1 MTRIV
6 TKKYTSKHFN
16 IPFYEKQG
24 EAYKLKIKVNR
35 IDSNNDLDNHEA
47 EILQAGCDEFITS
60 FLPEFYS
67 YLYDE
72 QYFEENCRPDND
84 CTVDIVSIAA
94 DLKNSIIEKT
104 SVEYW
109 YQTSPVSNKT
119 IAILKCYFDFDGER
133 EKLES
138 NNKMPLYQPNLDF
151 FNQQQNITGPDGET
165 TLVVGTIGTE
175 NKLLNNGLRTFDTQY
190 KGFEGQL
197 KINADFNVLQSSATK
212 ILNIIVTE
220 LAKQTRIQTPSY
232 NFSEADTIT
241 LKFGK
246 KGNRLALHSLDY
258 LIVEESIS
266 SQPLKI
272 GYFSIAKYNE
282 ILNDPLLIAVLKNYD
297 NIITSVQDTLDTQSP
312 YSFYD
317 FMSAS
322 SEQGAFG
329 DPIQGGL
336 FDNFNPQPKKEFE
349 NELLKAASEFN
360 LIDVK
365 NVESLEEGFTTSLTT
380 EQVEELKTK
389 IVENPDVYKR
399 VFAERKAKALNTGVA
414 ITKVVGNVLEQGPM
428 GFIESA
434 NPQVAYIFRQ
444 FGLDEL
450 AKEAM
455 LCLTFGLNFEIG
467 RINQAV
473 QNSLLGSS
481 SSIYYPPDVP
491 KAASIS
497 KPSFDLE
504 AFKPFTVDGEI
515 WKEILKTIVDSLQQS
530 VLEIIQKLADLLRES
545 CDLNTPAASDY
556 GANDITDFI
565 QNDQNPENALLPT
578 VGAGSQLDQISSK
591 NGMTNEQILTYL
603 SSLSQI
609 LSSIEICM
617 LFVNRADVSAA
628 LLDKIIDFNS
638 AYDLDIVRNQLDT
651 ASSILGFFADLSATV
666 DVTNLCNQIANQV
679 YQLNTDNVCLLT
691 GDDEENIQDL
701 IDLIEDGLQ
710 LNLPDI
716 NLDCPD
722 SKFAT
727 PLITKSIPET
737 FNTLAETV
745 QIQFIASADST
756 KEILLEPVVSNRST
770 GVLQSLRDANVSG
783 SRDTGQLNLGFLEP
797 IIGVFDTLSDTFS
810 QEGLA
815 NCPVSIEELL
825 GFDGAMAAGD
835 IQTALETLSNVMSSG
850 EFKGAIDGIADKM
863 RQTTDS
869 LDSELENPI
878 YTTYRFNSGFFNA
891 FKDYID
897 AETFSYDPDGRRT
910 ETQNF
915 YSSVASATTSF
926 YSPVQLNFN
935 FSKKNVTSG
944 TEQQNVELLTSDR
957 EQQGLSPL
965 PVSESDFTQG
975 TVPFVSLTD
984 SQQRYLNGTII
995 TNTETNRI
1003 FVHVTLGAGV
1013 MGDEFQ
1019 ALNSARAEINNTY
1032 PNAPNVFLTEAVP
1045 VIIISSPGVGLRYGW
1060 QVKGTLDITQQQEQ
1074 EDTESPFSTVI
1085 AQQEIAT
1092 LDRVSLLFPKYSP
1105 SDETTPPQTIIDY
1118 KSGFLSAEQI
1128 SALTLQGLL
1137 QNTKI
1142 PSQQDIIAAGAGIQ
1156 SQQNIFIKKF
1166 ADKIIPYLM
1175 DTGLSKPQASNIAY
1189 YKTFPQA
1196 YGALVDNM
1204 FDYVIDNGVFSA
1216 TTLQS
1221 LNLFSLNDNCPPGE
1235 IADFLDVDG
1244 ILDQMTEEFKEAACN
1259 SDNIP
1264 LSKKVRNII
1273 KYGMY
1278 LLLIQIH
1285 VAEVIIKNIF
1295 VMAAFNLE
1303 TLLDRDSFAFQFI
1316 RGQIL
1321 QSLMFFLMEQ
1331 TEQPDEAIIRQDL
1344 TSYFN
1349 QKIARTRVV
1358 NEGGIKFSDDT
1369 IAFPAGT
1376 QFSITDESTFA
1387 GFDEILDFLI
1397 YDRIL
1402 RSSVPINNSLKKA
1415 LPKKDQLPF
1424 NKAFIRSLPRLAVE
1438 RDGDSRVA
1446 QYVLDPKVDEYLP
1459 ESGFFLTI
1467 KTRIIE
1473 TSKRGP
1479 KEVKKYK
1486 LWWKSVEESQT
1497 IVAKVLSLGVK
1508 SKYIDD
1514 SEPFESDE
1522 FATQPL

>member
-6 TKKYTSKHFN
+6 TREYASKQFN
-16 IPFYEKQG
+16 IPFYEKQAD
-24 EAYKLKIKVNR
+24 AYKLKIKINRVN
-35 IDSNNDLDNHEA
+35 SNDDLNDHET
-47 EILQAGCDEFITS
+47 EILQAGCEEFITS

-84 CTVDIVSIAA
+84 CTVDIVSMAA

-104 SVEYW
+104 SIEYW
-109 YQTSPVSNKT
+109 YQTKPASNRS

-133 EKLES
+133 EKLED

-151 FNQQQNITGPDGET
+151 FNEQQNITGPNSET

-197 KINADFNVLQSSATK
+197 KLNADFNVLQSSATK

-258 LIVEESIS
+258 LVVEDSIS

-272 GYFSIAKYNE
+272 GYFSIAKYNQT
-282 ILNDPLLIAVLKNYD
+282 LNDPLLIAVLRNYD
-297 NIITSVQDTLDTQSP
+297 NIVTSVQDNLDTQNP
-312 YSFYD
+312 YSFYE
-317 FMSAS
+317 FLSAS

-336 FDNFNPQPKKEFE
+336 FDNFSPQPKKDFE

-360 LIDVK
+360 LIDIK
-365 NVESLEEGFTTSLTT
+365 NIESLEEGFTTSLTT
-380 EQVEELKTK
+380 DQIQELKEK

-414 ITKVVGNVLEQGPM
+414 VAQAVGNVLEQGPM

-444 FGLDEL
+444 FGIDEL

-467 RINQAV
+467 RISQAV
-473 QNSLLGSS
+473 QNSLLSES
-481 SSIYYPPDVP
+481 SSIYYPPDLP

-504 AFKPFTVDGEI
+504 MFKPFTIDGDI
-515 WKEILKTIVDSLQQS
+515 WKEILKTIVDSLQQA
-530 VLEIIQKLADLLRES
+530 VVEIIQKLADLLRES
-545 CDLNTPAASDY
+545 CDLNTPASSDY
-556 GANDITDFI
+556 GVNSITDFI
-565 QNDQNPENALLPT
+565 TTDSSLENALLPS
-578 VGAGSQLDQISSK
+578 VGAGSQLDQIAAK
-591 NGMTNEQILTYL
+591 NGMTNEQILAYL
-603 SSLSQI
+603 ISLSEI
-609 LSSIEICM
+609 LSSIEVCM
-617 LFVNRADVSAA
+617 LFVNRVDISSV

-638 AYDLDIVRNQLDT
+638 EYDLDVVKNQLNT
-651 ASSILGFFADLSATV
+651 LSSILGFFADLSATV
-666 DVTNLCNQIANQV
+666 DVTDLCNEIANQV

-691 GDDEENIQDL
+691 GDDGENIQDL

-745 QIQFIASADST
+745 QVQFIASADST

-770 GVLQSLRDANVSG
+770 TMLQSLRDANVSG
-783 SRDTGQLNLGFLEP
+783 SRDAGQLNLDFLTP
-797 IIGVFDTLSDTFS
+797 IIGVFETLTDSFS
-810 QEGLA
+810 VEGLG

-835 IQTALETLSNVMSSG
+835 IQAALETLSEVMSGG
-850 EFKGAIDGIADKM
+850 EFKDAVNQIADKM
-863 RQTTDS
+863 KTTTNS
-869 LDSELENPI
+869 LDSELQNPI

-897 AETFSYDPDGRRT
+897 AETFSYDSDERRT

-915 YSSVASATTSF
+915 YSSNIPITKVGPPDF

-935 FSKKNVTSG
+935 FSKEN
-944 TEQQNVELLTSDR
+944 
-957 EQQGLSPL
+957 
-965 PVSESDFTQG
+965 
-975 TVPFVSLTD
+975 
-984 SQQRYLNGTII
+984 
-995 TNTETNRI
+995 
-1003 FVHVTLGAGV
+1003 
-1013 MGDEFQ
+1013 
-1019 ALNSARAEINNTY
+1019 IN
-1032 PNAPNVFLTEAVP
+1032 
-1045 VIIISSPGVGLRYGW
+1045 
-1060 QVKGTLDITQQQEQ
+1060 
-1074 EDTESPFSTVI
+1074 
-1085 AQQEIAT
+1085 
-1092 LDRVSLLFPKYSP
+1092 LDRVKLSFPIYSP
-1105 SDETTPPQTIIDY
+1105 SGETIPAQTIIDY
-1118 KSGFLSAEQI
+1118 NSGLLSPEQVNT
-1128 SALTLQGLL
+1128 LTLQGQL
-1137 QNTKI
+1137 QNTKV
-1142 PSQQDIIAAGAGIQ
+1142 PSQQDIIDAGPGLQ
-1156 SQQNIFIKKF
+1156 SQQNVFIKKF

-1175 DTGLSKPQASNIAY
+1175 DTGLSKPEASNIAY

-1196 YGALVDNM
+1196 YGSLVDNM

-1259 SDNIP
+1259 DDGIP

-1303 TLLDRDSFAFQFI
+1303 TLLDRDSFVFQFI

-1358 NEGGIKFSDDT
+1358 SEGGIKFSDDT
-1369 IAFPAGT
+1369 IAFPEGT
-1376 QFSITDESTFA
+1376 QFSITDEDTFV

-1446 QYVLDPKVDEYLP
+1446 QYVLDQEIDEYLP

-1467 KTRIIE
+1467 KTRIVE

-1486 LWWKSVEESQT
+1486 LWWKSVEDSQT
-1497 IVAKVLSLGVK
+1497 IVAKVLSLGVR

-1522 FATQPL
+1522 FVTRFA

>member
-6 TKKYTSKHFN
+6 TKEYTSKQFN
-16 IPFYEKQG
+16 IPFYEKQS
-24 EAYKLKIKVNR
+24 EAYKVKIKIDRVNSR
-35 IDSNNDLDNHEA
+35 EDLGTLEGA
-47 EILQAGCDEFITS
+47 ILQAGCDEYITS

-67 YLYDE
+67 YLYDQ

-84 CTVDIVSIAA
+84 CTVDIVSMAA

-104 SVEYW
+104 SIEYW
-109 YQTSPVSNKT
+109 YQTKPTSNKS

-133 EKLES
+133 EKLEA

-151 FNQQQNITGPDGET
+151 FNEQQNITGPDGET

-197 KINADFNVLQSSATK
+197 KLNTDFNALQSSAVK

-220 LAKQTRIQTPSY
+220 LTKQARIQTPSY

-246 KGNRLALHSLDY
+246 KRDRLALHSLDY
-258 LIVEESIS
+258 LVVEDSIS

-272 GYFSIAKYNE
+272 GYFSIAKYNK

-297 NIITSVQDTLDTQSP
+297 NIITSVQDTPDTQSP
-312 YSFYD
+312 YSFYE
-317 FMSAS
+317 FLSAS

-336 FDNFNPQPKKEFE
+336 FENFSPQPKKDFE
-349 NELLKAASEFN
+349 NELLKAASEFS
-360 LIDVK
+360 LIDIK
-365 NVESLEEGFTTSLTT
+365 NVDSLEEGFTTSLTT
-380 EQVEELKTK
+380 EELEELKKK
-389 IVENPDVYKR
+389 IVENPDVFKR

-414 ITKVVGNVLEQGPM
+414 ITKAVGDVLDQGPM

-434 NPQVAYIFRQ
+434 NPQVANIFRQ
-444 FGLDEL
+444 FGIDEL

-455 LCLTFGLNFEIG
+455 LCLTFGLNFEVG

-473 QNSLLGSS
+473 QNALIGNS
-481 SSIYYPPDVP
+481 SSIYYPPDLP

-504 AFKPFTVDGEI
+504 MFKPFTIDGDI
-515 WKEILKTIVDSLQQS
+515 WKEILKTIVDSLQQA
-530 VLEIIQKLADLLRES
+530 VLQIIQKLADLLRES
-545 CDLNTPAASDY
+545 CELNTPASSDY
-556 GANDITDFI
+556 GANSITDFI
-565 QNDQNPENALLPT
+565 QDAQNPENALLPT
-578 VGAGSQLDQISSK
+578 VGAGSQLDQIASK
-591 NGMTNEQILTYL
+591 NGMTNEEILTYL

-617 LFVNRADVSAA
+617 LFVNRTDISSV
-628 LLDKIIDFNS
+628 LLDKILDFNS
-638 AYDLDIVRNQLDT
+638 TYDLDVVTNRLDT
-651 ASSILGFFADLSATV
+651 LSSILGFFADLSAAV
-666 DVTNLCNQIANQV
+666 DVTDLCNQIANQV

-691 GDDEENIQDL
+691 GNDESNIQDL
-701 IDLIEDGLQ
+701 IDLIEEGLQ

-722 SKFAT
+722 SKFVT

-737 FNTLAETV
+737 FNTLTETV
-745 QIQFIASADST
+745 QMQFIASADST

-770 GVLQSLRDANVSG
+770 GVLQSLRDANVQG
-783 SRDTGQLNLGFLEP
+783 SREAGQLNLDFLTP
-797 IIGVFDTLSDTFS
+797 IIGVFETLSDTFS
-810 QEGLA
+810 EEGLG

-825 GFDGAMAAGD
+825 GFDGTMAVSD
-835 IQTALETLSNVMSSG
+835 VQTALETLSKVMSG
-850 EFKGAIDGIADKM
+850 DEFKGAIDGIADKM
-863 RQTTDS
+863 RQTTNS
-869 LDSELENPI
+869 LDSDLENPI
-878 YTTYRFNSGFFNA
+878 YTTYKFNSGFFNA

-897 AETFSYDPDGRRT
+897 AGTFTYNPLLRSSQ
-910 ETQNF
+910 TQNL
-915 YSSVASATTSF
+915 YSSNIPITNVGSPNF

-935 FSKKNVTSG
+935 FSKEN
-944 TEQQNVELLTSDR
+944 
-957 EQQGLSPL
+957 
-965 PVSESDFTQG
+965 
-975 TVPFVSLTD
+975 
-984 SQQRYLNGTII
+984 
-995 TNTETNRI
+995 
-1003 FVHVTLGAGV
+1003 
-1013 MGDEFQ
+1013 
-1019 ALNSARAEINNTY
+1019 IN
-1032 PNAPNVFLTEAVP
+1032 
-1045 VIIISSPGVGLRYGW
+1045 
-1060 QVKGTLDITQQQEQ
+1060 
-1074 EDTESPFSTVI
+1074 
-1085 AQQEIAT
+1085 
-1092 LDRVSLLFPKYSP
+1092 LDRVRLSFPVYSP
-1105 SDETTPPQTIIDY
+1105 APRAASSPAQTIIDY
-1118 KSGFLSAEQI
+1118 NSGFLSQEQI
-1128 SALTLQGLL
+1128 NALALQGQL
-1137 QNTKI
+1137 QNTKV
-1142 PSQQDIIAAGAGIQ
+1142 PSQQDIIAASPGLDN
-1156 SQQNIFIKKF
+1156 QQNVFIKKF

-1175 DTGLSKPQASNIAY
+1175 DTGLSKLEANNKAY
-1189 YKTFPQA
+1189 YKIFPQA
-1196 YGALVDNM
+1196 YGSLVDNM
-1204 FDYVIDNGVFSA
+1204 FDYVIENGVFSA

-1259 SDNIP
+1259 DDDIA

-1303 TLLDRDSFAFQFI
+1303 TLLDRDSFVFQFI

-1321 QSLMFFLMEQ
+1321 QSLIFFLVEQ

-1358 NEGGIKFSDDT
+1358 NDGGIKFSDGT
-1369 IAFPAGT
+1369 VAFPPGT
-1376 QFSITDESTFA
+1376 EFSITDEDTFV

-1415 LPKKDQLPF
+1415 LPNKKQLPF

-1438 RDGDSRVA
+1438 RDGDSRIA
-1446 QYVLDPKVDEYLP
+1446 QYLQDPNVAEYLP
-1459 ESGFFLTI
+1459 ESGFFITI
-1467 KTRIIE
+1467 KTRI
-1473 TSKRGP
+1473 TGARDPRGP
-1479 KEVKKYK
+1479 RETKKFK
-1486 LWWKSVEESQT
+1486 LWWKSVENSQT
-1497 IVAKVLSLGVK
+1497 VVAKVLSLGTKVK
-1508 SKYIDD
+1508 FVNGDIEA
-1514 SEPFESDE
+1514 SEPFDTNQIGFE
-1522 FATQPL
+1522 LV

>member
-1 MTRIV
+1 
-6 TKKYTSKHFN
+6 
-16 IPFYEKQG
+16 
-24 EAYKLKIKVNR
+24 
-35 IDSNNDLDNHEA
+35 
-47 EILQAGCDEFITS
+47 
-60 FLPEFYS
+60 
-67 YLYDE
+67 
-72 QYFEENCRPDND
+72 
-84 CTVDIVSIAA
+84 
-94 DLKNSIIEKT
+94 
-104 SVEYW
+104 
-109 YQTSPVSNKT
+109 
-119 IAILKCYFDFDGER
+119 
-133 EKLES
+133 
-138 NNKMPLYQPNLDF
+138 MPLYQPNLDF
-151 FNQQQNITGPDGET
+151 FNEQQNITGPNSET

-197 KINADFNVLQSSATK
+197 KLNADFNVLQSSATK

-258 LIVEESIS
+258 LVVEDSIS

-272 GYFSIAKYNE
+272 GYFSIAKYNQT
-282 ILNDPLLIAVLKNYD
+282 LNDPLLIAVLRNYD
-297 NIITSVQDTLDTQSP
+297 NIVTSVQDNLDTQNP
-312 YSFYD
+312 YSFYE
-317 FMSAS
+317 FLSAS

-336 FDNFNPQPKKEFE
+336 FDNFSPQPKKDFE

-360 LIDVK
+360 LIDIK
-365 NVESLEEGFTTSLTT
+365 NIESLEEGFTTSLTT
-380 EQVEELKTK
+380 DQIQELKEK

-414 ITKVVGNVLEQGPM
+414 VAQAVGNVLEQGPM

-444 FGLDEL
+444 FGIDEL

-467 RINQAV
+467 RISQAV
-473 QNSLLGSS
+473 QNSLLSES
-481 SSIYYPPDVP
+481 SSIYYPPDLP

-504 AFKPFTVDGEI
+504 MFKPFTIDGDI
-515 WKEILKTIVDSLQQS
+515 WKEILKTIVDSLQQA
-530 VLEIIQKLADLLRES
+530 VVEIIQKLADLLRES
-545 CDLNTPAASDY
+545 CDLNTPASSDY
-556 GANDITDFI
+556 GVNSITDFI
-565 QNDQNPENALLPT
+565 TTDSSLENALLPS
-578 VGAGSQLDQISSK
+578 VGAGSQLDQIAAK
-591 NGMTNEQILTYL
+591 NGMTNEQILAYL
-603 SSLSQI
+603 ISLSEI
-609 LSSIEICM
+609 LSSIEVCM
-617 LFVNRADVSAA
+617 LFVNRVDISSV

-638 AYDLDIVRNQLDT
+638 EYDLDVVKNQLNT
-651 ASSILGFFADLSATV
+651 LSSILGFFADLSATV
-666 DVTNLCNQIANQV
+666 DVTDLCNEIANQV

-691 GDDEENIQDL
+691 GDDGENIQDL

-745 QIQFIASADST
+745 QVQFIASADST

-770 GVLQSLRDANVSG
+770 TMLQSLRDANVSG
-783 SRDTGQLNLGFLEP
+783 SRDAGQLNLDFLTP
-797 IIGVFDTLSDTFS
+797 IIGVFETLTDSFS
-810 QEGLA
+810 VEGLG

-835 IQTALETLSNVMSSG
+835 IQAALETLSEVMSGG
-850 EFKGAIDGIADKM
+850 EFKDAVNQIADKM
-863 RQTTDS
+863 KTTTNS
-869 LDSELENPI
+869 LDSELQNPI

-897 AETFSYDPDGRRT
+897 AETFSYDSDERRT

-915 YSSVASATTSF
+915 YSSNIPITKVGPPNF

-935 FSKKNVTSG
+935 FSKEN
-944 TEQQNVELLTSDR
+944 
-957 EQQGLSPL
+957 
-965 PVSESDFTQG
+965 
-975 TVPFVSLTD
+975 
-984 SQQRYLNGTII
+984 
-995 TNTETNRI
+995 
-1003 FVHVTLGAGV
+1003 
-1013 MGDEFQ
+1013 
-1019 ALNSARAEINNTY
+1019 IN
-1032 PNAPNVFLTEAVP
+1032 
-1045 VIIISSPGVGLRYGW
+1045 
-1060 QVKGTLDITQQQEQ
+1060 
-1074 EDTESPFSTVI
+1074 
-1085 AQQEIAT
+1085 
-1092 LDRVSLLFPKYSP
+1092 LDRVKLSFPIYSP
-1105 SDETTPPQTIIDY
+1105 SGETIPAQTIIDY
-1118 KSGFLSAEQI
+1118 NSGLLSPEQVNT
-1128 SALTLQGLL
+1128 LTLQGQL
-1137 QNTKI
+1137 QNTKV
-1142 PSQQDIIAAGAGIQ
+1142 PSQQDIIDAGPGLQ
-1156 SQQNIFIKKF
+1156 SQQNVFIKKF

-1175 DTGLSKPQASNIAY
+1175 DTGLSKPEASNIAY

-1196 YGALVDNM
+1196 YGSLVDNM

-1259 SDNIP
+1259 DDGIP

-1303 TLLDRDSFAFQFI
+1303 TLLDRDSFVFQFI

-1358 NEGGIKFSDDT
+1358 SEGGIKFSDDT
-1369 IAFPAGT
+1369 IAFPEGT
-1376 QFSITDESTFA
+1376 QFSITDEDTFV

-1446 QYVLDPKVDEYLP
+1446 QYVLDQEIDEYLP

-1467 KTRIIE
+1467 KTRIVE

-1486 LWWKSVEESQT
+1486 LWWKSVEDSQT
-1497 IVAKVLSLGVK
+1497 IVAKVLSLGVR

-1522 FATQPL
+1522 FVTRFA

>member
-6 TKKYTSKHFN
+6 TKEYTSKQFN
-16 IPFYEKQG
+16 IPFYEKQS
-24 EAYKLKIKVNR
+24 EAYKLKVKIDRVN
-35 IDSNNDLDNHEA
+35 SNNDLDSHET
-47 EILQAGCDEFITS
+47 EILQAGCNELITS

-94 DLKNSIIEKT
+94 DLKNSIVEKT
-104 SVEYW
+104 SIEYW
-109 YQTSPVSNKT
+109 YQTKPASNKS

-133 EKLES
+133 EKLEA

-151 FNQQQNITGPDGET
+151 FNEQQNITGPNSET

-197 KINADFNVLQSSATK
+197 KLNADFNALQSSAVK

-220 LAKQTRIQTPSY
+220 LTKQARIQAPSY

-246 KGNRLALHSLDY
+246 KRNKLALHSLDY
-258 LIVEESIS
+258 LVVEDSIS

-272 GYFSIAKYNE
+272 GYFSIAKYNK

-297 NIITSVQDTLDTQSP
+297 NIITSVQDTTDTQNP
-312 YSFYD
+312 YSFFE

-336 FDNFNPQPKKEFE
+336 FENFSPQPKKDFE

-360 LIDVK
+360 LIDIK

-380 EQVEELKTK
+380 DQLQELKQK
-389 IVENPDVYKR
+389 IVENPEVFKR

-414 ITKVVGNVLEQGPM
+414 ITKVIGNVLDQGPM

-434 NPQVAYIFRQ
+434 NPQVANIFRQ
-444 FGLDEL
+444 FGIDEL
-450 AKEAM
+450 AKEAL

-473 QNSLLGSS
+473 QQALLSDS
-481 SSIYYPPDVP
+481 SSIYYPPDLP

-504 AFKPFTVDGEI
+504 MFKPFTIDGDI
-515 WKEILKTIVDSLQQS
+515 WKEILKTIVDSLQQA

-545 CDLNTPAASDY
+545 CNLNTPASSDY
-556 GANDITDFI
+556 GVNDITGFI
-565 QNDQNPENALLPT
+565 TADPNPENALLPS
-578 VGAGSQLDQISSK
+578 VGAGSQLDQIAAK
-591 NGMTNEQILTYL
+591 NGMTNEQILAYL
-603 SSLSQI
+603 TSLSDI

-617 LFVNRADVSAA
+617 LFVNRSDVSTV

-638 AYDLDIVRNQLDT
+638 AYDLDVVRNQLST
-651 ASSILGFFADLSATV
+651 VSGVLGFFADLSATV
-666 DVTNLCNQIANQV
+666 DVTDLCNEIANQV

-691 GDDEENIQDL
+691 GDDGENIQDL

-745 QIQFIASADST
+745 QMQFIASADST
-756 KEILLEPVVSNRST
+756 KEVLLEPVVSNKST
-770 GVLQSLRDANVSG
+770 GMLNSLRFAGVEPEAA
-783 SRDTGQLNLGFLEP
+783 GQLDLSFLEP
-797 IIGVFDTLSDTFS
+797 IIGVFDTISDTFS
-810 QEGLA
+810 QEGLG

-825 GFDGAMAAGD
+825 GFDGSMAAD
-835 IQTALETLSNVMSSG
+835 AVSTALGEMAKVMDNP
-850 EFKGAIDGIADKM
+850 EFKGAINGIADKM
-863 RQTTDS
+863 RQTTNS
-869 LDSELENPI
+869 LDSDLSNPV
-878 YTTYRFNSGFFNA
+878 YTTYKFNSGFFNA

-897 AETFSYDPDGRRT
+897 AETFSYDPGLRSS
-910 ETQNF
+910 ETQNL
-915 YSSVASATTSF
+915 YSSQVPITNLAPGF

-935 FSKKNVTSG
+935 FSK
-944 TEQQNVELLTSDR
+944 
-957 EQQGLSPL
+957 
-965 PVSESDFTQG
+965 
-975 TVPFVSLTD
+975 D
-984 SQQRYLNGTII
+984 S
-995 TNTETNRI
+995 
-1003 FVHVTLGAGV
+1003 V
-1013 MGDEFQ
+1013 
-1019 ALNSARAEINNTY
+1019 
-1032 PNAPNVFLTEAVP
+1032 
-1045 VIIISSPGVGLRYGW
+1045 
-1060 QVKGTLDITQQQEQ
+1060 
-1074 EDTESPFSTVI
+1074 
-1085 AQQEIAT
+1085 T
-1092 LDRVSLLFPKYSP
+1092 LDRVRLLFPRYSQ
-1105 SDETTPPQTIIDY
+1105 SGSTIPAQVITNY
-1118 KSGFLSAEQI
+1118 TSGLLSEEQVE
-1128 SALTLQGLL
+1128 SLTLQGQL
-1137 QNTKI
+1137 QNMSI
-1142 PSQQDIIAAGAGIQ
+1142 PSQQDIIDAGPGLV
-1156 SQQNIFIKKF
+1156 SQQNVFIKKF
-1166 ADKIIPYLM
+1166 ADKIMPYLM
-1175 DTGLSKPQASNIAY
+1175 DTGLNKPQANNIAY
-1189 YKTFPQA
+1189 YKIFPQA

-1221 LNLFSLNDNCPPGE
+1221 LNLFSLNDDCPPGE

-1259 SDNIP
+1259 NDNIP

-1285 VAEVIIKNIF
+1285 IAEVIIKNIF
-1295 VMAAFNLE
+1295 VMSAFNLE
-1303 TLLDRDSFAFQFI
+1303 TLLDRNSFVFQFV

-1349 QKIARTRVV
+1349 QKIGRLKVV
-1358 NEGGIKFSDDT
+1358 EDGGIKFSDGT
-1369 IAFPAGT
+1369 IAFPDGT
-1376 QFSITDESTFA
+1376 QFSITDEDTFA

-1402 RSSVPINNSLKKA
+1402 RSAVPINNSLKKA
-1415 LPKKDQLPF
+1415 LPNKKQLPF
-1424 NKAFIRSLPRLAVE
+1424 NKAFIRSLPRLAVP
-1438 RDGDSRVA
+1438 RDGHSKVA
-1446 QYVLDPKVDEYLP
+1446 EYISGMKSPEYLP
-1459 ESGFFLTI
+1459 EAGFFITV
-1467 KTRIIE
+1467 KTKIDE
-1473 TSKRGP
+1473 TPIRGTR
-1479 KEVKKYK
+1479 ETKKFK
-1486 LWWKSVEESQT
+1486 LWWKSVENSET
-1497 IVAKVLSLGVK
+1497 VVAKVLSLGTKVRF
-1508 SKYIDD
+1508 IDS
-1514 SEPFESDE
+1514 SELSDPFESQFE
-1522 FATQPL
+1522 AELEL